1 MAKKKL
7 TDIKSIE
14 TFLEKTAGAE
24 AVEMVKIWQK
34 NPTDFN
40 DEDIAKKM
48 GLKVTDVRTVLNR
61 LHYRG
66 ISDYQKKR
74 NKKTGWYSYTWCVNK
89 KRIVE
94 LVTMEQEASLKK
106 LEGIQKERQNYSYF
120 SCPKGCGDVVFEV
133 AAEYNFKC
141 PECSTSMVSA
151 DDKKATGKITKQIRE
166 LKKEIDNL
174 KAHVS

>member
-106 LEGIQKERQNYSYF
+106 LEEIQKERQN
-120 SCPKGCGDVVFEV
+120 
-133 AAEYNFKC
+133 
-141 PECSTSMVSA
+141 
-151 DDKKATGKITKQIRE
+151 
-166 LKKEIDNL
+166 
-174 KAHVS
+174 